1 MRNAQKTRNT
11 AQGKESV
18 VRKMTDK
25 CSICLEEM
33 VSGIGV
39 AAPCG
44 HCFHVACFARLKAA
58 SSDSRPKPPCPL
70 CKRKV
75 KKLHRIYMTVSQ
87 RQPEEVESTIAEMR
101 KENVRLQKRLRE
113 IKRLTNDQSDLLF
126 RILPRY
132 DHLEAR
138 YSHMKQE
145 KKSLKTRIEALE
157 DENWEL
163 LIDSFEVKTTNR
175 ALETQLEEVNGENM
189 DLHAIWDSL
198 EDRLEESSLEKKK
211 VRRKLKQKLQEQTA
225 HLATT
230 KKGMSKLKAEKKV
243 LQAVMTQSRIEVLR
257 LRKKLKHSP
266 RKWKATRN
274 PLSIRPNKNGR
285 VCT

>member
-1 MRNAQKTRNT
+1 MK
-11 AQGKESV
+11 KE
-18 VRKMTDK
+18 
-25 CSICLEEM
+25 
-33 VSGIGV
+33 
-39 AAPCG
+39 
-44 HCFHVACFARLKAA
+44 
-58 SSDSRPKPPCPL
+58 
-70 CKRKV
+70 KR
-75 KKLHRIYMTVSQ
+75 
-87 RQPEEVESTIAEMR
+87 
-101 KENVRLQKRLRE
+101 
-113 IKRLTNDQSDLLF
+113 
-126 RILPRY
+126 
-132 DHLEAR
+132 
-138 YSHMKQE
+138 
-145 KKSLKTRIEALE
+145 SLKTRIEALE

-198 EDRLEESSLEKKK
+198 EDRLEKSSLEKKK
-211 VRRKLKQKLQEQTA
+211 VRRKLKQQLREQTA
-225 HLATT
+225 HLAKT

-266 RKWKATRN
+266 RKWKATRK